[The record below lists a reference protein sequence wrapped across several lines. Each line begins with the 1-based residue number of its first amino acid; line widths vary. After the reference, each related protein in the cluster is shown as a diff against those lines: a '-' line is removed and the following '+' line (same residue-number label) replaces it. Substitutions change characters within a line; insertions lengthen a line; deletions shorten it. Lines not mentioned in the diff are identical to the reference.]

1 MEMTFIEIRRLLLSI
16 KGHQMSFLVSQYLSD
31 NRRSV
36 LNQVLFNLLKNLVV
50 KGLQIN
56 ALGLRWSKWLE
67 NFFAILDILLSWL
80 LLVIPI
86 LLTWWEWRL
95 WVKVKLFRTIKALY
109 LAKIKSLRNLLH
121 GFGMLG
127 LKISRGFRAFLR
139 RPCILLKNGRRYLF
153 RRGIVS
159 EKRSFFAWRSLYD
172 SGSRTLL
179 CFWVFA
185 WNTL

>member
-1 MEMTFIEIRRLLLSI
+1 MEMTFIQIRRLQLSI
-16 KGHQMSFLVSQYLSD
+16 ESHQMSFLVSQYLSD

-36 LNQVLFNLLKNLVV
+36 LNQVLFNLLKDLVV
-50 KGLQIN
+50 KRLKIN
-56 ALGLRWSKWLE
+56 SLGLRWSKWLE
-67 NFFAILDILLSWL
+67 NFFAIYDVLLSWL

-86 LLTWWEWRL
+86 LLTWWDGWF
-95 WVKVKLFRTIKALY
+95 WVKVNFLWTIKALY
-109 LAKIKSLRNLLH
+109 LTKNKSLRNLLH
-121 GFGMLG
+121 GFCMLG
-127 LKISRGFRAFLR
+127 LKISRSFRAFLR

-153 RRGIVS
+153 RRGIIS

-179 CFWVFA
+179 CFWVLA